1 MAVIAGNATLR
12 AMEVEPWLPRAA
24 RRRPQ
29 ARALGTLA
37 YAELDERVRRAA
49 GALAARP
56 GEPVAIALPAGRE
69 FAVALHAC
77 LISGAVAVPV
87 DLRLPDPPLAG
98 ATKVVDAPLG
108 DGPPLRPRPHDV
120 GATAIVVHTSGT
132 TAAPRAI
139 ELTYGNWL
147 WSALGSGAALGT
159 RPQDAWLCT
168 LPLSHVGGLSIL
180 LRSAIYATAADVH
193 DRWDTEL
200 VLAAI
205 DGGATLISVVPTTLA
220 RLLDAG
226 LADPP
231 RLRCALVGGGPCPP
245 ALLER
250 ARAAG
255 VPVAQTYGL
264 TEACSQVTTA
274 RPGDTAPDAGPALF
288 CTRVSIEDGEI
299 CVRSPTVAPQ
309 AGPVLRT
316 GDLGALDER
325 GRLTVTGRRSDTIV
339 TGGENVAPTEVEA
352 VLEQHP
358 AVAEALVEGRP
369 DPQWGESVAARV
381 VLKAGASAAE
391 AELRELCASRLAAF
405 KVPKTI
411 ELATALPRTASGKL
425 LRGRPS

>member
-1 MAVIAGNATLR
+1 
-12 AMEVEPWLPRAA
+12 MEVEPWLPRAA

-29 ARALGTLA
+29 ARALGTLT

-49 GALAARP
+49 GALGARP
-56 GEPVAIALPAGRE
+56 GERVAIALPPGRE

-77 LISGAVAVPV
+77 LIAGAEAVPV

-98 ATKVVDAPLG
+98 ATKIVDAPLG
-108 DGPPLRPRPHDV
+108 DGAPLRPRAHDL

-132 TAAPRAI
+132 TAAPRPI
-139 ELTYGNWL
+139 ELTFGNWL

-159 RPQDAWLCT
+159 RPDDAWLCA

-193 DRWDTEL
+193 ERWDTERA
-200 VLAAI
+200 LAAI
-205 DGGATLISVVPTTLA
+205 AGGATLVSVVPTTLA

-226 LADPP
+226 LGEGGRAPA
-231 RLRCALVGGGPCPP
+231 LRCALVGGGPCPP

-255 VPVAQTYGL
+255 IPVAQTYGL

-288 CTRVSIEDGEI
+288 CTRVSIEDGEV

-316 GDLGALDER
+316 GDLGALDAD
-325 GRLTVTGRRSDTIV
+325 GRLTVLGRRSETIV
-339 TGGENVAPTEVEA
+339 TGGENVAPTEIEA
-352 VLEQHP
+352 VLEAHP
-358 AVAEALVEGRP
+358 AVAEALAEGRP
-369 DPQWGESVAARV
+369 DPQWGESIAARV
-381 VLKAGASAAE
+381 VLKPGAAAAE
-391 AELRELCASRLAAF
+391 ADLREFCASRLAAF
-405 KVPKTI
+405 KVPKAIQLVT
-411 ELATALPRTASGKL
+411 ELPRTASGKL
-425 LRGRPS
+425 LRRRPS